1 MVAWQRLNA
10 YMYRYAY
17 VDVHRC
23 ANFCEAACT
32 YIYVDTHY
40 AAWFAKPKA
49 KPHMCVM
56 YAQKAMLAC

>member
-1 MVAWQRLNA
+1 MEAWQRLNA

-17 VDVHRC
+17 VDVHRYV
-23 ANFCEAACT
+23 NVCEAVCT
-32 YIYVDTHY
+32 YRYGDTHY
-40 AAWFAKPKA
+40 AAWFANHKA